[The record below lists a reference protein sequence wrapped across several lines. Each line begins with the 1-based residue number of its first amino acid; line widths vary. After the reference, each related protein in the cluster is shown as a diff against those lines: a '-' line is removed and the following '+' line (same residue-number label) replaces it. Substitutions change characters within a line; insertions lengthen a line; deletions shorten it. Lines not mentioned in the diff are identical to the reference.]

1 MKRES
6 GVLMHISSLFGN
18 YSSGSFG
25 EEARYFIDF
34 LSESGFG
41 IWQVLPFCMPDECN
55 SPYKSYSSFGGNPY
69 FIDLPTLYEAGLLTA
84 EELRGATQKSLY
96 LCEYERLEKERV
108 ELLAKA
114 ASRIKDRSEILG
126 FMKTHPRLDEAAK
139 FLALREENGSRPW
152 QEWTAFEPSLDR
164 LFVWQFIEYVFY
176 RQWQAVREYANSK
189 GIKII
194 GDVPIY
200 VALDSADV
208 YFHKEDFQLDEKG
221 YPLSVAGVPPDYFSE
236 DGQLWGNP
244 LYDWKRAEE
253 SGFSFWRERIAYM
266 LELFD
271 GVRIDH
277 FRGFEAYF
285 SIPAEAKSAK
295 EGHWEAG
302 PRERIVDAI
311 KDVAGDS
318 LIIAEDLGDI
328 TDEVRALLD
337 YSGFP
342 GMRVFQFAFLGD
354 RETPHLPHNY
364 DSNCIAYSGT
374 HDNNTLLGYV
384 FEMDES
390 SRRDVFA
397 YTGNTSG
404 NFSDGV
410 SAIKRT
416 LLASSAPVVI
426 FPIQDLFGY
435 GADTRMNTPGVAK
448 GNWAYRI
455 TREQLDAL
463 DRGELLRTNEL
474 FGRKN

>member
-6 GVLMHISSLFGN
+6 GILMHISSLFGN

-34 LSESGFG
+34 LCESGFSV
-41 IWQVLPFCMPDECN
+41 WQVLPFCMPDDCN
-55 SPYKSYSSFGGNPY
+55 SPYKSYSSFGANPY
-69 FIDLPTLYEAGLLTA
+69 FIDLPSLYEAGLLTA
-84 EELRGATQKSLY
+84 EELQAAMQELPY
-96 LCEYERLEKERV
+96 LCEYDRLADERV
-108 ELLAKA
+108 RLLATA
-114 ASRIKDRSEILG
+114 AGRVKDRSEILT
-126 FMKTHPRLDEAAK
+126 FMNTHPRLAEAAR
-139 FLALREENGSRPW
+139 FLALKEENSDRPW
-152 QEWTAFEPSLDR
+152 QEWTVFEPSLDR
-164 LFVWQFIEYVFY
+164 LFVWEFIQYVFY
-176 RQWQAVREYANSK
+176 RQWQLIREYAAK
-189 GIKII
+189 RGIRII
-194 GDVPIY
+194 GDIPIY

-208 YFHKEDFQLDEKG
+208 YFHREDFQLDEKG
-221 YPLSVAGVPPDYFSE
+221 YPLAVAGVPPDYFSE

-253 SGFSFWRERIAYM
+253 SEFFFWRERIAYM

-277 FRGFEAYF
+277 FRGFESYW
-285 SIPAEAKSAK
+285 SVPRDAESARL
-295 EGHWEAG
+295 GHWEAG
-302 PRERIVDAI
+302 PREKIVDVI
-311 KDVAGDS
+311 KEVAGDS

-328 TDEVRALLD
+328 TDEVRALLE

-384 FEMDES
+384 WEMDDDT
-390 SRRDVFA
+390 RRDVFDYIGA
-397 YTGNTSG
+397 GED
-404 NFSDGV
+404 FDEGV
-410 SAIKRT
+410 RAIKRT
-416 LLASSAPVVI
+416 LLTSAAPIVI
-426 FPIQDLFGY
+426 FPIQDVFGY
-435 GADTRMNTPGVAK
+435 GRDTRMNTPGRAK

-463 DRGELLRTNEL
+463 DRDELLRMNRL
-474 FGRKN
+474 CCRK

>member
-25 EEARYFIDF
+25 DEARYFIDF
-34 LSESGFG
+34 LSESGFSV
-41 IWQVLPFCMPDECN
+41 WQVLPFCMPDDCN
-55 SPYKSYSSFGGNPY
+55 SPYKSYSSFGANPY

-84 EELRGATQKSLY
+84 DELHGAVQQMPY
-96 LCEYERLEKERV
+96 LCEYDRLAEERV
-108 ELLAKA
+108 KLLAVA
-114 ASRIKDRSEILG
+114 ASRIKDRSEIIA
-126 FMKTHPRLDEAAK
+126 FMKSHPRLAEAAK
-139 FLALREENGSRPW
+139 FLALKEENSGKPW
-152 QEWTAFEPSLDR
+152 QEWTDFEPSLDK
-164 LFVWQFIEYVFY
+164 LFVWEFIQYVFY
-176 RQWQAVREYANSK
+176 RQWQIIREYAHER
-189 GIKII
+189 GVKII

-208 YFHKEDFQLDEKG
+208 YFHREDYQLDEKG

-244 LYDWKRAEE
+244 LYDWDAMERGGYA
-253 SGFSFWRERIAYM
+253 FWRDRIGYM

-285 SIPAEAKSAK
+285 SIPQGAVSAKS
-295 EGHWEAG
+295 GHWEAG
-302 PRERIVDAI
+302 PREKIVDVI
-311 KDVAGDS
+311 KEVAGNG

-328 TDEVRALLD
+328 TNEVKALLD

-342 GMRVFQFAFLGD
+342 GMRVFQFGFLGD

-364 DSNCIAYSGT
+364 NHNCIAYSGT

-384 FEMDES
+384 WEMDES
-390 SRRDVFA
+390 TRRDVFDYCGA
-397 YTGNTSG
+397 AGD
-404 NFSDGV
+404 FDAGV
-410 SAIKRT
+410 KAIKRT
-416 LLASSAPVVI
+416 LLASAAPLVI
-426 FPIQDLFGY
+426 FPIQDLFGF
-435 GADTRMNTPGVAK
+435 GADTRMNTPGRAK

-455 TREQLDAL
+455 TRDQLDAL
-463 DRGELLRTNEL
+463 DRSALMRMNRLYC
-474 FGRKN
+474 RK

>member
-6 GVLMHISSLFGN
+6 GILMHISSLFGN

-25 EEARYFIDF
+25 EETRYFIDF
-34 LSESGFG
+34 LCESGFSV
-41 IWQVLPFCMPDECN
+41 WQVLPFCMPDDCN
-55 SPYKSYSSFGGNPY
+55 SPYKSYSSFGANPY
-69 FIDLPTLYEAGLLTA
+69 FIDLPSLYEAGLLTA
-84 EELRGATQKSLY
+84 EELQAAMQESPY
-96 LCEYERLEKERV
+96 LCEYDRLADERV
-108 ELLAKA
+108 RLLATA
-114 ASRIKDRSEILG
+114 AGRVKDRSEILT
-126 FMKTHPRLDEAAK
+126 FMNTHPRLAEAAR
-139 FLALREENGSRPW
+139 FLALKEENSDRPW
-152 QEWTAFEPSLDR
+152 QEWTVFEPSLDR
-164 LFVWQFIEYVFY
+164 LFVWEFIQYVFY
-176 RQWQAVREYANSK
+176 RQWQLIREYAAK
-189 GIKII
+189 LGIRII
-194 GDVPIY
+194 GDIPIY

-208 YFHKEDFQLDEKG
+208 YFHREDFQLDEKG
-221 YPLSVAGVPPDYFSE
+221 YPLAVAGVPPDYFSE

-277 FRGFEAYF
+277 FRGFESYW
-285 SIPAEAKSAK
+285 SVPRDAESARL
-295 EGHWEAG
+295 GHWEAG
-302 PRERIVDAI
+302 PREKIVDVI
-311 KDVAGDS
+311 KEVAGDS

-328 TDEVRALLD
+328 TDEVRALLE

-384 FEMDES
+384 WEMDDDT
-390 SRRDVFA
+390 RRDVFD
-397 YTGNTSG
+397 YTGAG
-404 NFSDGV
+404 EDFDEGV
-410 SAIKRT
+410 RAIKRT
-416 LLASSAPVVI
+416 LLTSAAPIVI
-426 FPIQDLFGY
+426 FPIQDVFGY
-435 GADTRMNTPGVAK
+435 GRDTRMNTPGRAK

-463 DRGELLRTNEL
+463 DRDELLRMNRL
-474 FGRKN
+474 CCRK